1 LSQITEEDI
10 EAFEEPFFEML
21 DAYFENDQEDI
32 IFDFTDQPELI
43 RFMMI
48 EITTKDNDGTTLD
61 DDTATQLFIVSAAM
75 ITLMNGAIKP

>member
-1 LSQITEEDI
+1 MSQITEEDI